1 MIVETDAEAAVD
13 GVGAASGAP
22 PPSRFD
28 LPLRMR
34 YEGKLYRPPSEARSY
49 IVQATIGCSH
59 NLCTYC
65 DMYRDKQFRVRD
77 LDEVLEDIEMA
88 ARAYPGM
95 DKVFVAD
102 GDALIMDVDH
112 WLNILSACRGS
123 FPRFRRASCYATA
136 ENVLEK
142 TQEEL
147 RALREAGLEMLYIG
161 PESGDDVTLKRIVK
175 GGTFA
180 DHADAARKAREA
192 GMRLSVI
199 VLLGAGGVARSAEHA
214 RETARLISEMDPEYV
229 GALTLTVI
237 PGTPQARMVEKGHF
251 ELPPIPRL
259 LREMRTIVEQANP
272 TRTVFRTNHASSY
285 LPIAGE
291 LPRDRDQILHA
302 IDLALEGE
310 IPLKPE
316 FMRGL

>member
-1 MIVETDAEAAVD
+1 
-13 GVGAASGAP
+13 
-22 PPSRFD
+22 
-28 LPLRMR
+28 MR
-34 YEGKLYRPPSEARSY
+34 YEGKLYRPPSEADAY

-65 DMYRDKQFRVRD
+65 DMYRDKKFRVRD
-77 LDEVLEDIEMA
+77 LDAVLEDIAEA
-88 ARAYPGM
+88 GRHYPHAE
-95 DKVFVAD
+95 KVFVAD
-102 GDALIMDVDH
+102 GDALVMELDR
-112 WLNILSACRGS
+112 WLTILDACRAS
-123 FPRFRRASCYATA
+123 FPHLRRVSCYATA

-142 TQEEL
+142 DPAEL
-147 RALREAGLEMLYIG
+147 VQLREAGLRMLYIG

-175 GGTFA
+175 GGT
-180 DHADAARKAREA
+180 HAEHVEAARKAHEA

-199 VLLGAGGVARSAEHA
+199 VLLGAGGVDRSEEHA
-214 RETARLISEMDPEYV
+214 RATAELITGMDPDFV

-251 ELPPIPRL
+251 ELPSIPAL
-259 LREMRTIVEQANP
+259 LGEMRTIVEHAAP

-291 LPRDRDQILHA
+291 LPRDREQILHA
-302 IDLALEGE
+302 IDLALDGE

-316 FMRGL
+316 YLRGL

>member
-1 MIVETDAEAAVD
+1 
-13 GVGAASGAP
+13 
-22 PPSRFD
+22 
-28 LPLRMR
+28 MR
-34 YEGKLYRPPSEARSY
+34 YEGKLYRPPSEAYSY

-77 LDEVLEDIEMA
+77 LAEVLEDIGA
-88 ARAYPGM
+88 AGRAYPGA

-102 GDALIMDVDH
+102 GDALIMDTDR
-112 WLNILSACRGS
+112 WLTILEACRGA

-136 ENVLEK
+136 ENVLNK
-142 TQEEL
+142 TPEEL
-147 RALREAGLEMLYIG
+147 VALRDAGLEMLYIG

-180 DHADAARKAREA
+180 DHAEAARKAHDA

-199 VLLGAGGVARSAEHA
+199 VLLGAGGVDRSEEHA
-214 RETARLISEMDPEYV
+214 RETGRLITAMDPEYV

-237 PGTPQARMVEKGHF
+237 PGTPQARMVEKGKF
-251 ELPPIPRL
+251 ELPEIPRL
-259 LREMRTIVEQANP
+259 LGEMRTIVEVAEP
-272 TRTVFRTNHASSY
+272 TRTLFRTNHASSY

-291 LPRDRDQILHA
+291 LPRDRDRILQA

-316 FMRGL
+316 YLRGL